1 MQAFNLRLQK
11 ETPTQVCSCEY
22 CDNFKNIYL
31 EERLRAAASA
41 LEVSL
46 FVLYRGVVRFYSL
59 GQKIKDK
66 FTNLDKIGF
75 SMECFTTNFSRLYS
89 PNVKICLLSGLVFL
103 EISEFPK
110 TQMFC
115 PRLQSKIYD
124 GGFFAEIVQ
133 KK

>member
-1 MQAFNLRLQK
+1 MFYKKAILKNFANFTGKHLYWSLFLIKLQAFDLRLQK

-31 EERLRAAASA
+31 EERLRAVASA

-59 GQKIKDK
+59 GQKIMDK
-66 FTNLDKIGF
+66 FTNLNKIGF

-103 EISEFPK
+103 EIS
-110 TQMFC
+110 
-115 PRLQSKIYD
+115 
-124 GGFFAEIVQ
+124 
-133 KK
+133 

>member
-1 MQAFNLRLQK
+1 MFYKKAVLKNFANFTGKHLYWSLFLIKLQAFNLRLQK

-59 GQKIKDK
+59 GQKIMDK

-103 EISEFPK
+103 EIS
-110 TQMFC
+110 
-115 PRLQSKIYD
+115 
-124 GGFFAEIVQ
+124 
-133 KK
+133 